1 MFGAWG
7 DGRGDLVFARGN
19 RVGRLGGDRGLGNI
33 VDWTPL
39 DRAGAWGWVF
49 PVALLSGG

>member
-1 MFGAWG
+1 M
-7 DGRGDLVFARGN
+7 VFERGN

-39 DRAGAWGWVF
+39 DRAGAWVWVF
-49 PVALLSGG
+49 PVALLSGR